1 MTDNCFLFCRAND
14 ENIVTYLLILYLLT
28 GDVRRLLNT
37 YVPYKYYY

>member
-14 ENIVTYLLILYLLT
+14 ENIVTYALYLLT
-28 GDVRRLLNT
+28 GDVRRLMNT